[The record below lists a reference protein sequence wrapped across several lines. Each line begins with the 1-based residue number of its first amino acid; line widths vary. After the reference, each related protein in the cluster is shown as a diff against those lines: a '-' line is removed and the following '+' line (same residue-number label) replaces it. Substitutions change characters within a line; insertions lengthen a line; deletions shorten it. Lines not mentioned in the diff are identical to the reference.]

1 MAHLHTQ
8 VLNHIRK
15 NKSPWL
21 VIDFDRHRTLRHFD
35 FIKSEIDNWL
45 EEILTEDNIL
55 TRKIGIV
62 LITHKDPSQNDKTDF
77 EDVDVFGSDWQYV
90 VIENLLGTAY
100 QSNVKFVEYE
110 NQDLARIMGDKIN
123 QKSVFKIFSESLR
136 KIKFSSYLAEFV
148 QNKLLPE
155 TMRMSKGRGEQRQ
168 LAGFIQQVY
177 DSYSATRKV
186 KAVTD
191 WREEVLGFEDFE
203 KEGILNVEQMLMRS
217 QVIDFTKILENLFLK
232 LKKENCLFNLLSC
245 ERLGERLREVFR
257 DIFYQRLVEILKK
270 NQYKLFILRIID
282 HWF

>member
-1 MAHLHTQ
+1 MAHLHNQ
-8 VLNHIRK
+8 VLSHIRK

-45 EEILTEDNIL
+45 EEILTEDSTL
-55 TRKIGIV
+55 TSKIGIV
-62 LITHKDPSQNDKTDF
+62 LITHKDPSQNATTDF

-155 TMRMSKGRGEQRQ
+155 TMRISKGRGERKQ

-203 KEGILNVEQMLMRS
+203 KEGILNVEQMLLRS

-232 LKKENCLFNLLSC
+232 LKKENCLFNLLSWG
-245 ERLGERLREVFR
+245 RLGERLREVFR
-257 DIFYQRLVEILKK
+257 DIFYQRLIEILKK
-270 NQYKLFILRIID
+270 NQ
-282 HWF
+282 